1 MSPWSAT
8 RVSTS
13 GAVKNRSSGF
23 RQPATSSQVTGVDTV
38 GCVRARS
45 E

>member
-1 MSPWSAT
+1 MSST
-8 RVSTS
+8 LSRTS

-23 RQPATSSQVTGVDTV
+23 RQAATSSQVTGVDTV
-38 GCVRARS
+38 GWVLARS